1 MGIFTRFSDIV
12 NSNINAIL
20 DKAEDPEKIVRLM
33 IQEMEDTLVEVRS
46 AAARS
51 IADKKDL
58 NRKLETL
65 DTEVR
70 DWDDKA
76 ELAMRKGR
84 EDLAKAAAEELQASH
99 IFKEVFFTNRAS
111 DGDLVLSGTIK
122 STNYSG
128 KLFSYGLSVYGPL
141 LWFVGFPASYAKNAI
156 EVSFTLKD
164 RQSQRL
170 IWQNSYSEE
179 DSKTSWL
186 YYLRSD
192 FNYSDL
198 YKKIMLQAMKDLRAS
213 LASPSV

>member
-1 MGIFTRFSDIV
+1 MVLMYMIPLLPYGWQDMD
-12 NSNINAIL
+12 A
-20 DKAEDPEKIVRLM
+20 PEGATMHVTSGLWLWRP
-33 IQEMEDTLVEVRS
+33 
-46 AAARS
+46 
-51 IADKKDL
+51 
-58 NRKLETL
+58 N
-65 DTEVR
+65 
-70 DWDDKA
+70 
-76 ELAMRKGR
+76 